1 LFGFKWNLHQGLFGV
16 FISRGIVSHTAFLAF
31 FSGCGRPAEGAFLA
45 LALRAFAAGDK
56 SHLV

>member
-1 LFGFKWNLHQGLFGV
+1 LGRKWAFHQGPFGV
-16 FISRGIVSHTAFLAF
+16 FLSRGIVSYTAFLAF
-31 FSGCGRPAEGAFLA
+31 FRGCGRPAEGAFLA